1 MAVTS
6 VNSYR
11 CIDPDRIIATAM
23 TLRDRIVERFPDRGI
38 ARVAGEVLDIAVA
51 SANRVAWVGKPNRF
65 LRVLGVIITSLLVLF
80 SLGVV
85 AALTSKIR
93 LQVTDLGGLL
103 QMIEAGINDVILVS
117 AALYF
122 IWTIELRWKRSR
134 ALADL
139 NELRAIAH
147 IIDMHQLTKDPERL
161 VQRKLLIGIDTPSS
175 PIRELDEF
183 QLSRYLDYC
192 SEMLALLSKIAA
204 QYPQQI
210 DDAVVLSA
218 VDEIENLTAG
228 LSRKIWQKIMILN
241 LQPRI

>member
-1 MAVTS
+1 MAQ
-6 VNSYR
+6 
-11 CIDPDRIIATAM
+11 
-23 TLRDRIVERFPDRGI
+23 
-38 ARVAGEVLDIAVA
+38 EVVDVA
-51 SANRVAWVGKPNRF
+51 SACAEKVAWVGRPNTL
-65 LRVLGVIITSLLVLF
+65 LRATVILLTT
-80 SLGVV
+80 
-85 AALTSKIR
+85 ALIVFGMGIIGLISHKVRVQIP
-93 LQVTDLGGLL
+93 DLAGLL
-103 QMIEAGINDVILVS
+103 AMVEAGINDIILIS

-122 IWTIELRWKRSR
+122 LWSIEGRWKRKK

-161 VQRKLLIGIDTPSS
+161 VQQKLLVGLDTRSS
-175 PIRELDEF
+175 PRRDLDEF

-204 QYPQQI
+204 QYPQFI
-210 DDAVVLSA
+210 DDSVVLAA

-241 LQPRI
+241 LQPR